1 MLSKAQA
8 KQIRALHRKKNRQD
22 EGLFLVEG
30 EKIVVELLRSD
41 WRIHSL
47 FATPTFLEEYKAL
60 VHDRG
65 VDAFECDAEALTKTG
80 TLRSNN
86 AALAV
91 VHMAPEDSSAPTGWT
106 LALEDIN
113 DPGNLGAI
121 LRIADWYGFS
131 DVMCSPQTVEL
142 YNPKVIAASKGS
154 FLRVRVHYR
163 ALDGYF
169 ETLPQGTDVF
179 GAYLDGESVH
189 TLRLASGQG
198 VVLMGSE
205 AHGISDTLAPYVTR
219 RITIPSFGNAES
231 LNVGIATAIICDN
244 LRRLQDT

>member
-65 VDAFECDAEALTKTG
+65 VDALECDAEALTKTG

-91 VHMAPEDSSAPTGWT
+91 VHMAPSRPSPTASWT
-106 LALEDIN
+106 LALDDIN
-113 DPGNLGAI
+113 DPANLGVI
-121 LRIADWYGFS
+121 LRIADWFGFS
-131 DVMCSPQTVEL
+131 DVICSPQTVEL

-154 FLRVRVHYR
+154 FLRVHVHYQELR
-163 ALDGYF
+163 QYF
-169 ETLPQGTDVF
+169 DTLPQDTEVF

-189 TLRLASGQG
+189 GLQTLPAQG
-198 VVLMGSE
+198 VILMGSE
-205 AHGISDTLAPYVTR
+205 AHGISDALAPYVTR
-219 RITIPSFGNAES
+219 RMTIPSFGNAES

>member
-1 MLSKAQA
+1 MPSHSAKRDSVWLATIGLTATYIFIFTISLRLMLSKAQA

-86 AALAV
+86 AAVAG
-91 VHMAPEDSSAPTGWT
+91 VHMAPEGSSAPTGWT
-106 LALEDIN
+106 PALEDIT
-113 DPGNLGAI
+113 I
-121 LRIADWYGFS
+121 
-131 DVMCSPQTVEL
+131 
-142 YNPKVIAASKGS
+142 
-154 FLRVRVHYR
+154 
-163 ALDGYF
+163 
-169 ETLPQGTDVF
+169 GT
-179 GAYLDGESVH
+179 
-189 TLRLASGQG
+189 ASGR
-198 VVLMGSE
+198 E
-205 AHGISDTLAPYVTR
+205 
-219 RITIPSFGNAES
+219 
-231 LNVGIATAIICDN
+231 
-244 LRRLQDT
+244 